1 MASLITPQFERY
13 VAEQTIARGTV
24 QFDEFIFANIPGLN
38 ENNLAQHLTIPT
50 SAQIVHRQA
59 VSQSG
64 VINENAVVYSVTI
77 GTEVGDFDFNFIGLI
92 NRSKN
97 LLAVAVQTDT
107 VKKIRNKNAV
117 QGNSITRNMLLEF
130 SGAKALTGINVNA
143 NTWQI
148 DFTVRLHGLDEKIR
162 LTNRDLYGRAVF
174 FDDSFLVKRKTGNQ
188 FTIQPGNAYV
198 EGVRM
203 DLGTEHHLTAN
214 SLPCSIY
221 ADVVHHCTVTGEYQT
236 EIKYLTQSK
245 ADYVD
250 TANRQHYVQ
259 ILADIDSQGNVTDRR
274 LLSPFLGM
282 NPLTLDDT
290 TENTKDKRGHT
301 HKLPIASTIQR
312 GITQLSSATNSNSE
326 TQSAT
331 SKAVKTAYDKAV
343 EAKTTADG
351 KVGLN
356 GNESINGEKTFEN
369 RIVAKRNIRI
379 SDNPHYASYGDHLNI
394 GANNGDCWFEY
405 KSSNREIGTLRM
417 HANGDFTY
425 KRNKI
430 YHEGAKPQFNTDIE
444 DKPDTL
450 AGYGIGDFKV
460 EQGQGDANDYKTDGN
475 YYLASGQNLPENGEW
490 HIEVVSGGATNAVR
504 QIARKANDNKIKT
517 RFFNGSNW
525 SEWKDAGGDGV
536 PIGAVVSFPRA
547 VTNPVGFLRADGSTF
562 SQQTFPNLYRTLG
575 DSNQLPDLTRSDV
588 GMTAY
593 FAVDN
598 IPAGWIA
605 FDEIATQVTEQ
616 RYPELYRHL
625 VGKYGSIERVPKVAD
640 RFLRNA
646 GNGLSVGQTQED
658 EFKRHTHKVFSAEPS
673 HRSASIEGLQN
684 DNNLLDA
691 GLVTAINDSYWI
703 DNGWMTPDVNSNFAT
718 GGDETRPKSLI
729 LKLCIKALNSFDNV
743 VFWIKSHGEVTN
755 TGALDAGRLAQG
767 LQDKADRNHTHTVSQ
782 ITDFNQSVREIVTQ
796 SITQGFSQNL
806 AETGWCKLPNG
817 MILQWGKFNKGHG
830 FVSNEQRLVTFPIT
844 FPNKVLFV
852 GLTEFTNAWSYSTTV
867 ENRQRMTNSGF
878 YVISQH
884 NDSMYFALGF

>member
-13 VAEQTIARGTV
+13 VAEQTIARGTI

-38 ENNLAQHLTIPT
+38 ENNLAQYLTMPT

-97 LLAVAVQTDT
+97 LLAIAVQTDT

-117 QGNSITRNMLLEF
+117 QGNSITRNILLEF

-203 DLGTEHHLTAN
+203 DLSALYNLTAN
-214 SLPCSIY
+214 NLPCSVY
-221 ADVVHHCTVTGEYQT
+221 ADLVHHCTVTGEYQT

-290 TENTKDKRGHT
+290 TENTKDKLGHT
-301 HKLPIASTIQR
+301 HKLPIASLVKK
-312 GITQLSSATNSNSE
+312 GIVKLFSGYDSDAEDMAATPKAIKGLKALIDAITRNLGNYIPNSKKSSAVNSNSAD
-326 TQSAT
+326 TVAT
-331 SKAVKTAYDKAV
+331 SAAVKTAYD
-343 EAKTTADG
+343 
-351 KVGLN
+351 L
-356 GNESINGEKTFEN
+356 
-369 RIVAKRNIRI
+369 
-379 SDNPHYASYGDHLNI
+379 
-394 GANNGDCWFEY
+394 ANS
-405 KSSNREIGTLRM
+405 KQSPAT
-417 HANGDFTY
+417 
-425 KRNKI
+425 
-430 YHEGAKPQFNTDIE
+430 
-444 DKPDTL
+444 TL
-450 AGYGIGDFKV
+450 AGYGIGNFKIENFV
-460 EQGQGDANDYKTDGN
+460 GNVNTLQTDGI
-475 YYLASGQNLPENGEW
+475 YAVTQASRSQNLPVAGNGC
-490 HIEVVSGGATNAVR
+490 HIQVIAGCDGRWCR
-504 QIARKANDNKIKT
+504 QIAYIAYSTDMYERHQTNYQTD
-517 RFFNGSNW
+517 SW
-525 SEWKDAGGDGV
+525 STWKKLNTDGIPV
-536 PIGAVVSFPRA
+536 GAVVSFPRA

-562 SQQTFPNLYRTLG
+562 NAQTFPDLYRTLG
-575 DSNQLPDLTRSDV
+575 NSNKLPDLTRSDV

-605 FDEIATQVTEQ
+605 FDDIAAQVTEQ

-625 VGKYGSIERVPKVAD
+625 VGKYGSINSVPKVAD

-646 GNGLSVGQTQED
+646 GNGLSVGQTQD
-658 EFKRHTHKVFSAEPS
+658 DAIRNITGKFGPVDGDGRHTGAFRQEESFGYGSTWSDSRWWVSFD
-673 HRSASIEGLQN
+673 ASRVVPVANEN
-684 DNNLLDA
+684 
-691 GLVTAINDSYWI
+691 
-703 DNGWMTPDVNSNFAT
+703 
-718 GGDETRPKSLI
+718 RPKSLI
-729 LKLCIKALNSFDNV
+729 LKLCIKAINSLDDV
-743 VFWIKSHGEVTN
+743 VFWVKSHGEVTN
-755 TGALDAGRLAQG
+755 ASALDAGRLAQG
-767 LQDKADRNHTHTVSQ
+767 LQDKADLNHTHTVSQ
-782 ITDFNQSVREIVTQ
+782 ITDFNQATSKIINAAITYQKIGDFEVRKYPDGT
-796 SITQGFSQNL
+796 
-806 AETGWCKLPNG
+806 
-817 MILQWGKFNKGHG
+817 MIQTFFADFNDVLGANSGLGGTDQKQLTWA
-830 FVSNEQRLVTFPIT
+830 VS
-844 FPNKVLFV
+844 FV
-852 GLTEFTNAWSYSTTV
+852 GKPMVFGNITTSLNDHHDVGVNILTKSTNTTLYWYNY
-867 ENRQRMTNSGF
+867 EHSNPNQGLCRLQFLAIGRWK
-878 YVISQH
+878 
-884 NDSMYFALGF
+884 

>member
-38 ENNLAQHLTIPT
+38 ENNLAQYLTMPT

-203 DLGTEHHLTAN
+203 DLGAEHHLTAN

-250 TANRQHYVQ
+250 TANHQHYVQ

-290 TENTKDKRGHT
+290 TENNKDKQGHT
-301 HKLPIASTIQR
+301 HKLPIASLVKK
-312 GITQLSSATNSNSE
+312 GIVKLFSGYDSDAEDMAATPKAIKGLKELIDAITRNLGNYIPNSKKSSAVDSNSAE
-326 TQSAT
+326 NVAT
-331 SKAVKTAYDKAV
+331 SAAVKTANDNANGRVSKSGDTMTGNLSLKQDDYS
-343 EAKTTADG
+343 
-351 KVGLN
+351 GLN
-356 GNESINGEKTFEN
+356 VYNNDGYYTRLEGNPHNANSLLTLVYRTPQGTNIAVVSIPKKNGVIAYASDVVSKSGDSMSGTLSFSGATDSYRIGSYTWRMPIRFSGDAVIGNEKCVIGFNDNGALHFGGLPDASQFNATLDGEKFW
-369 RIVAKRNIRI
+369 VAGDVKTALGRSLNNSIYKEGESHDI
-379 SDNPHYASYGDHLNI
+379 ALSWVSDGLKVRLD
-394 GANNGDCWFEY
+394 
-405 KSSNREIGTLRM
+405 
-417 HANGDFTY
+417 
-425 KRNKI
+425 
-430 YHEGAKPQFNTDIE
+430 NTDLGRIAFRHDIAKEQLVWQGEMRNELTVTLPVDRGILFVCVTKSWGAGTIVDMWLSAPIE
-444 DKPDTL
+444 HCNNTR
-450 AGYGIGDFKV
+450 IGD
-460 EQGQGDANDYKTDGN
+460 Q
-475 YYLASGQNLPENGEW
+475 
-490 HIEVVSGGATNAVR
+490 
-504 QIARKANDNKIKT
+504 
-517 RFFNGSNW
+517 
-525 SEWKDAGGDGV
+525 DAGGSAGDY
-536 PIGAVVSFPRA
+536 
-547 VTNPVGFLRADGSTF
+547 NF
-562 SQQTFPNLYRTLG
+562 SMALLLNKTG
-575 DSNQLPDLTRSDV
+575 RS
-588 GMTAY
+588 
-593 FAVDN
+593 
-598 IPAGWIA
+598 
-605 FDEIATQVTEQ
+605 
-616 RYPELYRHL
+616 
-625 VGKYGSIERVPKVAD
+625 
-640 RFLRNA
+640 
-646 GNGLSVGQTQED
+646 
-658 EFKRHTHKVFSAEPS
+658 
-673 HRSASIEGLQN
+673 
-684 DNNLLDA
+684 
-691 GLVTAINDSYWI
+691 
-703 DNGWMTPDVNSNFAT
+703 
-718 GGDETRPKSLI
+718 
-729 LKLCIKALNSFDNV
+729 LKLTPEGARKPIIKKIV
-743 VFWIKSHGEVTN
+743 VV
-755 TGALDAGRLAQG
+755 GA
-767 LQDKADRNHTHTVSQ
+767 
-782 ITDFNQSVREIVTQ
+782 
-796 SITQGFSQNL
+796 
-806 AETGWCKLPNG
+806 
-817 MILQWGKFNKGHG
+817 
-830 FVSNEQRLVTFPIT
+830 
-844 FPNKVLFV
+844 
-852 GLTEFTNAWSYSTTV
+852 
-867 ENRQRMTNSGF
+867 
-878 YVISQH
+878 
-884 NDSMYFALGF
+884 

>member
-13 VAEQTIARGTV
+13 IAEQTIARGTV

-38 ENNLAQHLTIPT
+38 ENNLAQHLTMPT

-97 LLAVAVQTDT
+97 LLAVVVQTDA

-117 QGNSITRNMLLEF
+117 QGNSITRNILLEF

-188 FTIQPGNAYV
+188 FTIQPGVAYV

-203 DLGTEHHLTAN
+203 DLSALYNLTAN
-214 SLPCSIY
+214 NLPCSVY

-290 TENTKDKRGHT
+290 TENNKDKQGHT
-301 HKLPIASTIQR
+301 HKLPIASLVKK
-312 GITQLSSATNSNSE
+312 GIVKLFSGYDSDAEDMAATPKAIKGLKALIDAITRNLGNYIPNSKKSSRVDSNSADDV
-326 TQSAT
+326 AT
-331 SKAVKTAYDKAV
+331 SAAVKTAYDKAIAA
-343 EAKTTADG
+343 EELANKKWTAKSATETEPG
-351 KVGLN
+351 ILP
-356 GNESINGEKTFEN
+356 
-369 RIVAKRNIRI
+369 I
-379 SDNPHYASYGDHLNI
+379 SH
-394 GANNGDCWFEY
+394 
-405 KSSNREIGTLRM
+405 
-417 HANGDFTY
+417 
-425 KRNKI
+425 
-430 YHEGAKPQFNTDIE
+430 
-444 DKPDTL
+444 
-450 AGYGIGDFKV
+450 
-460 EQGQGDANDYKTDGN
+460 KTDGADKN
-475 YYLASGQNLPENGEW
+475 KFASEYAVGEAAKKGLPL
-490 HIEVVSGGATNAVR
+490 
-504 QIARKANDNKIKT
+504 
-517 RFFNGSNW
+517 
-525 SEWKDAGGDGV
+525 
-536 PIGAVVSFPRA
+536 GAVVSFPRA
-547 VTNPVGFLRADGSTF
+547 MTNPIGFLRADGTTF
-562 SQQTFPNLYRTLG
+562 NQQTFPDLYRVLG
-575 DSNQLPDLTRSDV
+575 SDKLPDLTRSDV

-598 IPAGWIA
+598 IPNGWIA
-605 FDEIATQVTEQ
+605 FDEIATQVTEP

-625 VGKYGSIERVPKVAD
+625 IGKYGSINSVPKVAD

-646 GNGLSVGQTQED
+646 GNGLYVGQTQED
-658 EFKRHTHKVFSAEPS
+658 GLKRHAHKVPLNNAYTKDTLKNYNGNTEYTDFGVPKT
-673 HRSASIEGLQN
+673 ILMTLVGDGVVT
-684 DNNLLDA
+684 DNYYAMPTDDDA
-691 GLVTAINDSYWI
+691 K
-703 DNGWMTPDVNSNFAT
+703 T
-718 GGDETRPKSLI
+718 GGDETRPKSLV
-729 LKLCIKALNSFDNV
+729 LKLYIKAINSFDDV
-743 VFWIKSHGEVTN
+743 VFWIKSHGEATN
-755 TGALDAGRLAQG
+755 AGTLDAGRLAQG
-767 LQDKADRNHTHTVSQ
+767 LQDKADRNHAHTASQ
-782 ITDFNQSVREIVTQ
+782 ITDFNQATSQIINAAITYQKIGDIEVRKYPDGTMIQTCRKHMLTGDYSKVNFNWAVAFTEMPILTATAQYFNSVGDHDTI
-796 SITQGFSQNL
+796 
-806 AETGWCKLPNG
+806 
-817 MILQWGKFNKGHG
+817 
-830 FVSNEQRLVTFPIT
+830 IT
-844 FPNKVLFV
+844 FVQGTSNSACHLVC
-852 GLTEFTNAWSYSTTV
+852 GETYN
-867 ENRQRMTNSGF
+867 NSGEIA
-878 YVISQH
+878 YVNII
-884 NDSMYFALGF
+884 AIGRWKR